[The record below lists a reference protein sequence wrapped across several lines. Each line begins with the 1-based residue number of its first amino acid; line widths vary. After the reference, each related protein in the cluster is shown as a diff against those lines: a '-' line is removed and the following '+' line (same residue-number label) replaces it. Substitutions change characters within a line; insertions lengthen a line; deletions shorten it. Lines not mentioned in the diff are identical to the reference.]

1 MIKFESNN
9 ILVGFIKNLLTEFK
23 LPTPKVY
30 NYDTDSYAVENQL
43 YIKDGYIC
51 QYSKGEFKD
60 IEVFSLDS
68 LNKNYYKQLRFTG
81 NSYDS
86 HTHEYLG
93 EYLRFLRDYEGLNLM
108 SLYNCYSNSFPENL
122 TYSFTQTIKVKKNP
136 LVEDST
142 TIDNTVTVDID
153 SENPAYKIIMIPVK
167 PDREYTVAI
176 DCSLAYD
183 LFCGFYDRALI
194 QKKNFIETTYKKV
207 GSSSFSSPYLYTKL
221 TKENLG
227 NDLYKVA
234 VENENCLK
242 LFIRLPATNQ
252 SSIVVLEGSY
262 LNCNDW
268 SLGNFTKTK
277 KQDIFKAEYNYSIL
291 NANPVDIN
299 AKDADYANLIK
310 TRNSL
315 LEMNTGYSYP
325 FANRLIEY
333 LVNNVIDCTETIP
346 DNIKRMQWLLV
357 ERYLNGKK
365 TSGISSIGKAYG
377 IWQNT
382 YIPVLYN
389 LAQEEGLLN
398 SKEDILGYVDKDI
411 ESKLGRY
418 VDIKEKEGV

>member
-122 TYSFTQTIKVKKNP
+122 TYSFTQTKKKKKNP

>member
-122 TYSFTQTIKVKKNP
+122 TYSFTQTKKKKKNP

-418 VDIKEKEGV
+418 ADIKEKEGV